1 MKRFASLFLVAASL
15 CGVAAP
21 GATRPRYG
29 GNLRVATRIAPVSLD
44 PAADQGESTAWRN
57 ISQLVFDSLV
67 SVDDRGQLHP
77 GLALSWQSESGNRRW
92 QFQLRSGVKFSDGT
106 PVTTDAVA
114 ASLRAANPRWKV
126 FAAAESV
133 VIECDPP
140 DAKIPVEL
148 ALPRYGIAMRDG
160 ARLMGSGPFVVAR
173 WDPGKRLALVARE
186 DYWGGRAFVDSM
198 SVEMGQGFREQLV
211 AIDSNKADVIEVAAE
226 QARRGASDAHRV
238 ESSAPMELMA
248 LVFSKNLTTDSAKDS
263 QPATESESEDARLR
277 RALALSIDRASMNDV
292 FLRGGGEPTGGLL
305 PNWMTGYSFLFP
317 TTADLNRAQQLR
329 AEFHQTGSLSL
340 SYDAADPLERVVAER
355 VTLNARDA
363 GISVQLTNSSAADL
377 RLVRLPLASVD
388 AQISLYD
395 LAARIGLPQPKFAGG
410 APSDTYAAENAL
422 LQTLRVIPLL
432 YLPTSVSLARDVR
445 NWNSSRDGSWRLP
458 DVWLATEKP

>member
-1 MKRFASLFLVAASL
+1 
-15 CGVAAP
+15 
-21 GATRPRYG
+21 
-29 GNLRVATRIAPVSLD
+29 
-44 PAADQGESTAWRN
+44 
-57 ISQLVFDSLV
+57 
-67 SVDDRGQLHP
+67 
-77 GLALSWQSESGNRRW
+77 
-92 QFQLRSGVKFSDGT
+92 
-106 PVTTDAVA
+106 
-114 ASLRAANPRWKV
+114 
-126 FAAAESV
+126 
-133 VIECDPP
+133 
-140 DAKIPVEL
+140 
-148 ALPRYGIAMRDG
+148 
-160 ARLMGSGPFVVAR
+160 
-173 WDPGKRLALVARE
+173 
-186 DYWGGRAFVDSM
+186 
-198 SVEMGQGFREQLV
+198 
-211 AIDSNKADVIEVAAE
+211 
-226 QARRGASDAHRV
+226 
-238 ESSAPMELMA
+238 
-248 LVFSKNLTTDSAKDS
+248 
-263 QPATESESEDARLR
+263 
-277 RALALSIDRASMNDV
+277 MNEV
-292 FLRGGGEPTGGLL
+292 FLRGGGEPAGGLL

-388 AQISLYD
+388 AQISLSD